1 MSEMKKMIQVGTG
14 GFGVYW
20 LESIIPRVSDFA
32 RLVAAVDVK
41 EEALKNAVVLAGL
54 PKEKCYTD
62 LRRALKENKA
72 DFVNVVVPPEFHE
85 AVIDEA
91 LEAGM
96 DIVCEKPLGKDME
109 ASVRI
114 RNKVKAAGRKLAVT
128 MSHRFE
134 VEKQTVEALARSG
147 AYGEIDY
154 VVSRLTM
161 ARSEEPRLCRAHAP
175 TDRKSVV

>member
-72 DFVNVVVPPEFHE
+72 DFVNVVVPPNSMRRLSMKHWKQ
-85 AVIDEA
+85 VWI
-91 LEAGM
+91 LS
-96 DIVCEKPLGKDME
+96 VKSLWEKIWKQVYVFG
-109 ASVRI
+109 I
-114 RNKVKAAGRKLAVT
+114 R
-128 MSHRFE
+128 
-134 VEKQTVEALARSG
+134 
-147 AYGEIDY
+147 
-154 VVSRLTM
+154 
-161 ARSEEPRLCRAHAP
+161 
-175 TDRKSVV
+175 